1 MVFFSPLV
9 AILQMLS
16 RRLAFGTLAAGCILA
31 AIAAF
36 IALVAIWGA
45 IIVFLWNTFLVD
57 YLGAS
62 QITTI
67 GGAILFLL
75 GVWWLGKIGGC
86 VLGCWSLIL
95 LVIGAGA
102 VSILDMRLSPL
113 HLLVFAIFLWVF
125 GLGSGSSS
133 SHKSSSHS

>member
-16 RRLAFGTLAAGCILA
+16 RRLAFGTLAVGCIMA
-31 AIAAF
+31 AIVAF
-36 IALVAIWGA
+36 VAIVAIWGA
-45 IIVFLWNTFLVD
+45 IIVFIWNTFLVD
-57 YLGAS
+57 YLGAQ
-62 QITTI
+62 QITTL

-75 GVWWLGKIGGC
+75 GVWWLGKVGGC

-95 LVIGAGA
+95 LAIGAGA
-102 VSILDMRLSPL
+102 VSILDMHLSPL

-125 GLGSGSSS
+125 GLGSGSSD
-133 SHKSSSHS
+133 KSSSHS